1 VIKIMDSPNSDSGLD
16 SETKQNNLAS
26 NTMEDL
32 SLNDDD
38 GIGTEIQ
45 LDDDDDL
52 DTKGPPSPTTTT
64 AAAATVTP
72 PPATLQA
79 STNGVDK
86 NATESKVIDEA
97 DDLLEQVSLGDKNG
111 EEDMFVSARQ
121 EQSIIAN
128 SGAAVPPVRMAG
140 RAVEREISVETDI
153 PLEDDED
160 TYTSPY
166 LELSSGNNPAATN
179 TLTSFRDLNSM
190 MLGDLGEEYI
200 QISVT
205 SPHKVGDG
213 IGSYMAYTIKT
224 NTNLSYFKKRDP
236 SVSRRFSDFLGL
248 RDKLGEK
255 YLQNGRIIPPAPDKS
270 IVGMT
275 KIKLA
280 KEEDNAD
287 QYTFVEKRRA
297 ALERYLNR
305 TAQHPSLR
313 VDPDFREFLE
323 LDAELPKSSQ
333 TSTLSSKNVM
343 KMISKVGEKVVNYAT
358 RMEEGDQWFEEKTVM
373 IDRLDDQL
381 RKLLFATEN
390 LVFYRKG
397 LTGQTYS
404 VAKSLQAL
412 GATEE
417 NAKLS
422 SAIDKLSEV
431 FIKVEKVH
439 DEQAKDDYFLLSE
452 MVHDYI
458 GLVGAVKDAF
468 RERVKAWQAWQSLQE
483 QLNKQR
489 EAKVKGELAG
499 KMEKVNEMKAQ
510 IADTERQLDM
520 AQENFEKISNTIKKE
535 FAMFEARKSQ
545 DFKQTIV
552 KYLEKML
559 KAQESLVAHWESIIP
574 AGSSSSN
581 ISKSAARPGSSSMV
595 ASTAAVAAP

>member
-1 VIKIMDSPNSDSGLD
+1 MESPASDSGLD
-16 SETKQNNLAS
+16 SETKQQTNLAS

-32 SLNDDD
+32 SLQDDD
-38 GIGTEIQ
+38 EAGTEIP
-45 LDDDDDL
+45 LDDDTDDIL
-52 DTKGPPSPTTTT
+52 NKQPPVQNE
-64 AAAATVTP
+64 VT
-72 PPATLQA
+72 
-79 STNGVDK
+79 
-86 NATESKVIDEA
+86 DEA
-97 DDLLEQVSLGDKNG
+97 DDLLEQVNLDDRN
-111 EEDMFVSARQ
+111 EDNDDEMFQSARQ
-121 EQSIIAN
+121 EQSIAPGAGIATISATTTVTN
-128 SGAAVPPVRMAG
+128 GSTIASVGPQQPAP
-140 RAVEREISVETDI
+140 EREVSVETDI

-166 LELSSGNNPAATN
+166 LELSSGAAPGSNPAQTM
-179 TLTSFRDLNSM
+179 TSFRDLNSGGMM
-190 MLGDLGEEYI
+190 MLDELGEEYI
-200 QISVT
+200 QITVT

-213 IGSYMAYTIKT
+213 ISSYMAYTVKT
-224 NTNLSYFKKRDP
+224 HTNLSYFKKKDN
-236 SVSRRFSDFLGL
+236 SVTRRFSDFLGL

-270 IVGMT
+270 VLGMT

-333 TSTLSSKNVM
+333 TSTLSSKSVM
-343 KMISKVGEKVVNYAT
+343 RMISKVGEKVVNYAV
-358 RMEEGDQWFEEKTVM
+358 RMDETDQWFHEKTVM

-381 RKLLFATEN
+381 RKLMYATEN
-390 LVFYRKG
+390 LVFFRKS
-397 LTGQTYS
+397 LTGQSYS

-412 GATEE
+412 GTTEE
-417 NAKLS
+417 NVKISTAL
-422 SAIDKLSEV
+422 DKLSEV

-439 DEQAKDDYFLLSE
+439 DEQSKDDFFLLSE
-452 MVHDYI
+452 MIHDYI
-458 GLVGAVKDAF
+458 GIVGAVKDAL

-483 QLNKQR
+483 ELNKKR

-499 KMEKVNEMKAQ
+499 KLDKVNDMKAQ
-510 IADTERQLDM
+510 IQDTERQLDM

-535 FAMFEARKSQ
+535 FNMFEARKCQ

-552 KYLEKML
+552 NYLERML
-559 KAQESLVAHWESIIP
+559 KAQECLAAHWEAFKP
-574 AGSSSSN
+574 EMQQLAL
-581 ISKSAARPGSSSMV
+581 
-595 ASTAAVAAP
+595 